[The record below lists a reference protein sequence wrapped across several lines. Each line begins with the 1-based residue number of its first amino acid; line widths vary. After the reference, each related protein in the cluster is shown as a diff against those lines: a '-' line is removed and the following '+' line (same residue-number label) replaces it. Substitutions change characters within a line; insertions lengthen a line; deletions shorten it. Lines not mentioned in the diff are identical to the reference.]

1 MKKKILV
8 GILIIALLAS
18 AGGVVFYINDYYHA
32 EEVAVSLITE
42 PENGVSVTEKDG
54 NFIFTPQKAE
64 IGLIFYPGGKV
75 EAESYAPLLHSLAEN
90 GVLSVLV
97 TMPGNLAVLD
107 MNAANGIKEEFPTVS
122 TWYMAG
128 HSLGGSMA
136 CSYLAENAGDFSG
149 VILLASYS
157 TADLSKLPLKV
168 LSVYGSNDGVLNMEK
183 YEEFK
188 TNLPQDF
195 SEKIIDGGCHAYF
208 GAYGAQEGDNEPGIT
223 RDEQISI
230 TANAILDFTEG
241 QTDKI
246 NK

>member
-1 MKKKILV
+1 MNLLKNR
-8 GILIIALLAS
+8 LIILA
-18 AGGVVFYINDYYHA
+18 ACAVVMLCGVL
-32 EEVAVSLITE
+32 AVSFQNVRANVTSVTE
-42 PENGVSVTEKDG
+42 PEESTNRKYIKWVDFTINSRALNDAMELDISTFGSEKHLSWIDILS
-54 NFIFTPQKAE
+54 F
-64 IGLIFYPGGKV
+64 
-75 EAESYAPLLHSLAEN
+75 LAC
-90 GVLSVLV
+90 
-97 TMPGNLAVLD
+97 
-107 MNAANGIKEEFPTVS
+107 K
-122 TWYMAG
+122 
-128 HSLGGSMA
+128 
-136 CSYLAENAGDFSG
+136 NAGDFSG